1 MSGIVV
7 IDAGLSGIACARALQ
22 AEGVPMHFIDKGR
35 CIGGRMA
42 KSRIAVASKTITFDH
57 GAQYLDFSEDAA
69 ATAAAGKSAVD
80 VWHLGN
86 GTSRIVG
93 VPGMVALPRALPNC
107 LDVTLNTCGKT
118 VRACG
123 DYIF

>member
-1 MSGIVV
+1 
-7 IDAGLSGIACARALQ
+7 
-22 AEGVPMHFIDKGR
+22 
-35 CIGGRMA
+35 MA
-42 KSRIAVASKTITFDH
+42 TIRTAVAGKTITFDH

-80 VWHLGN
+80 VWHLGD

-93 VPGMVALPRALPNC
+93 VPGIAALQRALANC
-107 LDVTLNTCGKT
+107 LDVTLSRCGKT

-123 DYIF
+123 DPIF